1 MSAFLHIDHV
11 SKVFTTQKGEQFA
24 ALKDIDFT
32 VSENEFVSIVG
43 PSGCGKSTLLRIIAG
58 LEQCSSGQVHHEDR
72 IVSKPSRTI
81 GMVFQHYSLL
91 PWLNVIDNIALG
103 LEFSGMKT
111 EARREVASGYLAM
124 IGMSDFAQSYPYE
137 LSGGMQQR
145 VAIARA
151 LANDPDIL
159 LMDEP
164 FGALD
169 AYTRIL
175 LQRELLHIWQQKRKT
190 ILFVTHSVDEAVFLS
205 DRIIVMHYGEI
216 DRFIPIEMSRPRQR
230 DDVHYAKLSAE
241 ILAMLEAGDSD
252 GRFRSQGMQ
261 AED

>member
-24 ALKDIDFT
+24 ALNDIDFT

-58 LEQCSSGQVHHEDR
+58 LEQCSGGQVQHEDR
-72 IVSKPSRTI
+72 VVSKPSRTI

-103 LEFSGMKT
+103 LEFAGMKT
-111 EARREVASGYLAM
+111 EQRREVAAGYLAM
-124 IGMSDFAQSYPYE
+124 IGMTDFAQSYPYE

-175 LQRELLHIWQQKRKT
+175 LQRELLQIWQQKRKT

-205 DRIIVMHYGEI
+205 DRIIVMQYGEI
-216 DRFIPIEMSRPRQR
+216 DRFIPIEISRPRQR
-230 DDVHYAKLSAE
+230 DDVNYAKLSAE
-241 ILAMLEAGDSD
+241 ILAMLEAGDNA
-252 GRFRSQGMQ
+252 GRFRQGMQ